1 MSLSFVLLA
10 FGRIARLPRTQY
22 LPRADHACFECFGRL
37 GLHRKNHFRIFR
49 LIGDTLRYDF
59 LENSSVREIH
69 MYIQSHV
76 KRLALFQIKNKN
88 L

>member
-10 FGRIARLPRTQY
+10 FGRIARLPRSQC
-22 LPRADHACFECFGRL
+22 LPRADHACFERFGRL
-37 GLHRKNHFRIFR
+37 GLHQKNHSKIFR

-59 LENSSVREIH
+59 LENCSARELH

-76 KRLALFQIKNKN
+76 KHLALFQIKNKN